1 MLKTVLTLYATEIT
15 NFSTYWQ
22 LSYLNNTTEGLLT
35 QLALTY
41 HWGISQSG
49 GNLSSGTKV

>member
-41 HWGISQSG
+41 RWGISQSF
-49 GNLSSGTKV
+49 